1 MYLGYVSLVFLFLW
15 FSLLVPC
22 LLWRYYTSAKICF
35 LDDTSKFFLHYLYL
49 CLQIG
54 TPNCFLPS
62 KIVSTSQILQV
73 CFTRYSDTK
82 SSNCFRVPLKTLRST
97 RPFMPRTPAAS
108 IHLLFNLGLEN
119 NLIMVLFRG
128 TNIQKKL
135 RAAAY
140 KTENFPILT
149 RKDSKKR
156 AKNTILFAYMGEKS
170 YLYTEKNMHNE

>member
-1 MYLGYVSLVFLFLW
+1 MIPPNFSFIICIFVSKLALLLFLTVKNRIYLTD
-15 FSLLVPC
+15 FIGVFYPIFRHEILKLL
-22 LLWRYYTSAKICF
+22 
-35 LDDTSKFFLHYLYL
+35 
-49 CLQIG
+49 
-54 TPNCFLPS
+54 
-62 KIVSTSQILQV
+62 
-73 CFTRYSDTK
+73 
-82 SSNCFRVPLKTLRST
+82 
-97 RPFMPRTPAAS
+97 PAAS

-149 RKDSKKR
+149 RKDRKKR